1 MLSREEKLKLK
12 EQEREYREK
21 EKQHRDEL
29 KQLKAEQKQA
39 DKTHKR
45 NSAALRKA
53 KRKKPSAPP
62 SDQNKILS
70 VFPIRDY
77 LDEEDY
83 FITYKSTII
92 NLFQIQGRCF
102 YDASDEEIESL
113 VYSNAKFLQKYS
125 DDFKI
130 ISMNYPTNT
139 HQQQKFLSYMLNRP
153 ELQHFSDMLQK
164 KLEALQ
170 ALERD
175 TTDRQAFM
183 MVFAKDKGHYQE
195 LLRLLLGDP
204 YFALKPISR
213 EKKENII
220 FQLNNM
226 NKKIKV

>member
-12 EQEREYREK
+12 EHEREYREK

-29 KQLKAEQKQA
+29 KQLKAEEKQA

-53 KRKKPSAPP
+53 KRKEPSAPP

-83 FITYKSTII
+83 FITDKSTII

-102 YDASDEEIESL
+102 YDASDEEIENL
-113 VYSNAKFLQKYS
+113 IYSNAKFLQKYS

-139 HQQQKFLSYMLNRP
+139 HRQQKFLSYMLNCP

-170 ALERD
+170 ALEQN

-195 LLRLLLGDP
+195 LLRLLLGNP

-213 EKKENII
+213 EKKRTLSFSLTI
-220 FQLNNM
+220 
-226 NKKIKV
+226 